1 MTTCD
6 MHEFLYSELD
16 NWVARAVRA
25 EADAR
30 RLYQYVISGGDKAD
44 VVRLHLEA
52 VAQSG
57 RRVA

>member
-1 MTTCD
+1 